1 MDARNALASTEAQS
15 WDNPAPAVCHW
26 ATELAWLSAEH
37 LSAPVVALQAGAE
50 RSGTSRLMAFTRAP
64 GGTL

>member
-1 MDARNALASTEAQS
+1 MDTRSALASTEAQS

-37 LSAPVVALQAGAE
+37 LSVPVVALQAGAE
-50 RSGTSRLMAFTRAP
+50 R
-64 GGTL
+64 